1 MQVREIV
8 MSRRLLIAVG
18 IVSVGIWSCSS
29 YAATD
34 SVPNWD
40 VSTSCRGAAEAGF
53 VQDTA
58 ANLKRCVE
66 SEQHTREVLS
76 KDWSSFPAA
85 DRAKC
90 VKTQTFSPT
99 YSELAT
105 CLEMN
110 RDLRNAAKPADPMPQ
125 RK

>member
-1 MQVREIV
+1 
-8 MSRRLLIAVG
+8 MSRQLLIAVA

-34 SVPNWD
+34 SVPNCD
-40 VSTSCRGAAEAGF
+40 VSKSCRGAAEAGS
-53 VQDTA
+53 VQDSA
-58 ANLKRCVE
+58 ANLKRCID
-66 SEQHTREVLS
+66 SEHQTRDKLS

-90 VKTQTFSPT
+90 VKTQTFSHT

-110 RDLRNAAKPADPMPQ
+110 RDVRNPPNPADPMPQ
-125 RK
+125 RKK

>member
-1 MQVREIV
+1 

-18 IVSVGIWSCSS
+18 ILSVGFWSCSS
-29 YAATD
+29 HAATD
-34 SVPNWD
+34 GVPNWN

-58 ANLKRCVE
+58 ANLKRCIE
-66 SEQHTREVLS
+66 SEQQTRDQLS

-110 RDLRNAAKPADPMPQ
+110 RDLRNAAKPTEPAPQ